1 MEDITTGI
9 NGVQVWKWLL
19 HIRACRK
26 RSELQEEHKQLQKR
40 GSAHISEDDIVIY
53 CIYIYMHVC
62 VCEPRNMRR

>member
-9 NGVQVWKWLL
+9 NGVQVWKRLL

-26 RSELQEEHKQLQKR
+26 KSELQEEHKQLQKR

-53 CIYIYMHVC
+53 CIYIYIYAC
-62 VCEPRNMRR
+62 MRV